1 MVRGKAGPRPGPVK
15 KKAKADKP
23 KADKK
28 KPDDKVAKV
37 AETVDRDR
45 QRLAIAHR
53 DAFVTAQAQAKKAAK
68 RLRDLAKTVKAD
80 GFTMKQIKIM
90 AELATPEGEAAVKLS
105 VMQTLEAAKWSNSP
119 LGAQLDLFGDPDRT
133 PAVDMAFEEGIA
145 DAMASKPANPGYAP
159 SLPQH
164 ARYMEGYHEEQAR
177 QVQKGIK
184 KLDPDEQ
191 AARATVLADARKR
204 AEDEAKRATVN

>member
-45 QRLAIAHR
+45 QRLAIVHR
-53 DAFVTAQAQAKKAAK
+53 DAFVTAQAAAKKAAK
-68 RLRDLAKTVKAD
+68 KLRDLAKTVKAD

-133 PAVDMAFEEGIA
+133 PSVDMAYEEGVA
-145 DAMASKPANPGYAP
+145 DAMGNKPANPGYAP
-159 SLPQH
+159 SVPQYQSYLKGH
-164 ARYMEGYHEEQAR
+164 ADETQRMLE
-177 QVQKGIK
+177 KGIK
-184 KLDPDEQ
+184 KLEPTETRSATLA
-191 AARATVLADARKR
+191 AAR
-204 AEDEAKRATVN
+204 EANATVN